1 MKLYVCWGLF
11 RTPRPGHPCRNA
23 YDALRAAGW
32 QPEVIRCYGWGLLP
46 RALNRTA
53 GRRKVR
59 ELTGQDWVPVLVT
72 DADTVIGSKAIGRW
86 AARTPAPPGPPETG
100 S

>member
-23 YDALRAAGW
+23 HNALIAAGW
-32 QPEVIRCYGWGLLP
+32 EPEVIRCYGWGLLP

-59 ELTGQDWVPVLVT
+59 ELTGQDSVPVLVT
-72 DADTVIGSKAIGRW
+72 DEDTIVGSQAIAHW
-86 AARTPAPPGPPETG
+86 ARRHHLAEGPASGD
-100 S
+100 